1 MRSARLLAPLAAV
14 LLAFAAPR
22 AGAVQLAP
30 VVTSGLASPLFV
42 GHAGDGSGR
51 LFIVEQGGLVK
62 VVQPGAS
69 TATVFLDIRS
79 RVVQGGEQGLLGLAF
94 HPQYATNGRF
104 FVFYT
109 R

>member
-1 MRSARLLAPLAAV
+1 MRSSRPLGPLAAAF
-14 LLAFAAPR
+14 LTLASPH

-42 GHAGDGSGR
+42 GHAGDASGR
-51 LFIVEQGGLVK
+51 LFIVERGGLVK
-62 VVQPGAS
+62 VAQPGAS
-69 TATVFLDIRS
+69 TATVFLDVQS
-79 RVVQGGEQGLLGLAF
+79 KVVAGGEQGLLGLAF

-109 R
+109 